1 MSLDQR
7 WFKEDRKLPKEEQAD
22 AIKESAKI
30 ISNSTLI
37 QRRLKNILEEEIE
50 TTYRLEEDFMNPG
63 YERLVI
69 ANASARKTL
78 RSIIK
83 LLN

>member
-37 QRRLKNILEEEIE
+37 QRRLKSILEEEIE
-50 TTYRLEEDFMNPG
+50 TTYRLEEDFTNPG